1 MLKLYIFD
9 ALALKEE
16 FEERDLKISDQ
27 FETFVSCSNIYFL
40 GMGAQLLQKLAT
52 NSSRGKTP
60 SKFTICECRILKK
73 I

>member
-1 MLKLYIFD
+1 MLKFYIFN
-9 ALALKEE
+9 AISLKEE

-52 NSSRGKTP
+52 NSSRGKTL